1 MSIYKEVV
9 NEVGRLKVVYDE
21 GYESPRD
28 VNDTLGK
35 MVCFHNRYCLG
46 DAHNNK
52 ISDYDSWE
60 EVCESI
66 LKTYGRNNIAVIMP
80 LYLYDHSG
88 LSISTTPYSCRWD
101 SGQIGFI
108 FATKEDVRS
117 NFKVKR
123 VTSKLVERTREILLA
138 EVEEYDSYLK
148 GEVFG
153 FILEDLEG
161 NEIESFWGFIGTDSI
176 KDMKD
181 YIPEEYSELL
191 EEILK

>member
-35 MVCFHNRYCLG
+35 MVCFHNRYGLG

-52 ISDYDSWE
+52 ISDFESWD

-191 EEILK
+191 EEVLK